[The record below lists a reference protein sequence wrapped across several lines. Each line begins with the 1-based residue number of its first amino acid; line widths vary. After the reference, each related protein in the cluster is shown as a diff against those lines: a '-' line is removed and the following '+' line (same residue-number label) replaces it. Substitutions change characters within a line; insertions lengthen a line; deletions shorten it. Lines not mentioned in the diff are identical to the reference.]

1 MESKKVLQQIKD
13 IVLSSMASQDVQIYL
28 FGSWARGEQKQSSD
42 VDIAIESKEN
52 IASSICSLRE
62 KLEESNIPYRIDL
75 VDMQFASKILL
86 QKIRQEGILWKRYKN
101 A

>member
-1 MESKKVLQQIKD
+1 MESRKVLQQIKD
-13 IVLSSMASQDVQIYL
+13 LVLSSMASQDVQIYL

-42 VDIAIESKEN
+42 VDIAIEGKEN
-52 IASSICSLRE
+52 MTSSICMLRE
-62 KLEESNIPYRIDL
+62 KLEESNVPYRVDL

-86 QKIRQEGILWKRYKN
+86 KKIRQEGILWKKYKN

>member
-1 MESKKVLQQIKD
+1 MKSQKTLEQIKD
-13 IVLSSMASQDVQIYL
+13 LVLSSMASQDVQIYL

-62 KLEESNIPYRIDL
+62 KLEESSIPYRIDL
-75 VDMQFASKILL
+75 VDMQFAGKVLL
-86 QKIRQEGILWKRYKN
+86 QKIHQEGILWKKYKN